1 VAKGM
6 DQAAKAGQAML
17 QEENHQTYVAA
28 AITKTTTACSQSQ
41 RAPALSFNKAPAT
54 ARTWR
59 SWQEYYMCQQPT
71 FASK

>member
-17 QEENHQTYVAA
+17 QEENRQKYTA
-28 AITKTTTACSQSQ
+28 AITKTKTACSQSQ
-41 RAPALSFNKAPAT
+41 RAPALSINKAPAT